1 MDPVE
6 IARRTAADL
15 HDVAVSKGLDPS
27 DPYAFAKG
35 VAAERGLDVEHAD
48 PGSASLNNGRATF
61 LPEDDLIIHEDR
73 GSAFDRAFLVAHEIG
88 HAVLGDR
95 TVATA
100 NEVEPTRAAEPSPVG
115 IDRVIDY
122 SRRQRREV
130 QMDLFARELL
140 LPRPLM
146 RRMHLADGL
155 TASQIADHMKAPFDV
170 VAQQLVDALLLPVIE
185 LQENVRREADL
196 NAEQE
201 TAAKHRGKAYL
212 LEAGP
217 GTGKTQTLTERVVHL
232 IDEGVDPRRI
242 LVLTYSN
249 KAAGEMSDRVAAKR
263 PDKAAAMW
271 MGTFHA
277 FGLDLIRRF
286 NTELGVSDNPRMMDR
301 VEAVELLEAE
311 FPKLSLEHYVD
322 LYDPTRMI
330 GDILAAISRAKD
342 EVVGPE
348 RYGELAR
355 GMLAA
360 NTAAGQKDPT
370 AEKAMEVAR
379 IYELYETLKKDRD
392 AVDFGDLVALPVG
405 LLEARPEI
413 AAQLQGLYDHIL
425 VDEYQD
431 VNRASVRLL
440 KALCPGGR
448 NLWVVGDAR
457 QSIYRFRGSS
467 PKSTSRFGTTDFP
480 GGGSSRLRV
489 NYRST
494 EEIVTA
500 YSSFAGEM
508 TASATDASLHAH
520 RGASG
525 EPIELHLLDTKD
537 TLSAAIADAITERNE
552 AGVQFRDQAVLCTGN
567 ERLGEIARDLERM
580 GIPVLFLGN
589 LFERPEV
596 KDLLSF
602 LSLLVDRRA
611 MGLLRAGC
619 TPEFPMALEDV
630 GALFEELRDGNPAP
644 MSWLQTRAIATMS
657 PTSRESLK
665 RLKDDALK
673 GFDAESSPWHVL
685 ATILLDRTKI
695 AARIA
700 SASSVAERARGIA
713 IWQLL
718 NFLRVQPTGKGQAVP
733 RLLDRIR
740 VLMAIG
746 DDRDLRQL
754 PAAAQALDAV
764 RLMTIHG
771 SKGLEFDCVHLP
783 GLSRDTLPGNTK
795 IPQCIPPDGMIGD
808 IAGTIEEA
816 LRQGD
821 VEERECLFYVAAS
834 RARDRLF
841 LYAVTQRADG
851 ASRPASPFLSRLGS
865 GIVTSR
871 PSPKLSLPL
880 APEMIPVP
888 LTVTGQMRWKDSQVA
903 MLDKDKCR
911 RRFLYTH
918 VLGIG
923 GRRTESDFMKMH
935 EATRTVIRAV
945 VHDRLNIDRDEDLDF
960 AVRSACN
967 EQGLDQAGSH
977 RALSAIAV
985 RLVTAFRQGRV
996 DHRHEVPDGL
1006 VLALGGDEVTFR
1018 PDDVVITAAGRRVYR
1033 RVQTGVFRKSDMTSL
1048 GAALAVLAIAD
1059 KAPGSEAQLIHLT
1072 GDTTSTLSFTAQVQ
1086 RNRRASLVEAMSD
1099 IRAGAFP
1106 SAPSQRICPR
1116 CPAFFVCGSI
1126 PSGTLTK
1133 NFGASIPV

>member
-1 MDPVE
+1 MDSIE

-15 HDVAVSKGLDPS
+15 HSCAVSRGLDPT
-27 DPYAFAKG
+27 DPYEFAKG
-35 VAAERGLDVEHAD
+35 AAKERGLSVEHAA
-48 PGSASLNNGRATF
+48 PGSASLNGGRATYI
-61 LPEDDLIIHEDR
+61 PEDDLIIHEDK

-115 IDRVIDY
+115 IDRVVDY
-122 SRRQRREV
+122 GRRQRREV

-146 RRMHLADGL
+146 CRMHLEDGF
-155 TASQIADHMKAPFDV
+155 TASQIADRMKAPFDV
-170 VAQQLVDALLLPVIE
+170 VAQQLVDVLLLPVIE
-185 LQENVRREADL
+185 LQEKVRREADL
-196 NAEQE
+196 NAEQA

-217 GTGKTQTLTERVVHL
+217 GTGKTQTLTERVVQL

-286 NTELGVSDNPRMMDR
+286 NTEFGVSDNPRMMDR

-342 EVVGPE
+342 EVVGPK
-348 RYGELAR
+348 RYDKLAR
-355 GMLAA
+355 DMLAA
-360 NTAAGQKDPT
+360 SAAAGQKDEA

-392 AVDFGDLVALPVG
+392 AVDFGDLVAFPVQ

-440 KALCPGGR
+440 RALCPGGH

-467 PKSTSRFGTTDFP
+467 PASTSRFGTADFP

-500 YSSFAGEM
+500 YSSFAKEM
-508 TASATDASLHAH
+508 TASRTDASLHAH

-537 TLSAAIADAITERNE
+537 RLSAAIADAITERNE

-589 LFERPEV
+589 LFERSEV

-602 LSLLVDRRA
+602 LSLLTDRRA
-611 MGLLRAGC
+611 MGLLRTGC
-619 TPEFPMALEDV
+619 TPEFPMSLEDV
-630 GALFEELRDGNPAP
+630 GALFEELRDDNPAP
-644 MSWLQTRAIATMS
+644 MSWLQTRAVATMS

-665 RLKDDALK
+665 RLKDALE
-673 GFDAESSPWHVL
+673 GFDAKSSPWHVL
-685 ATILLDRTKI
+685 ATILLDRTRI

-700 SASSVAERARGIA
+700 NASSVVERAKGIA

-718 NFLRVQPTGKGQAVP
+718 NFLRVQPSGKGQAVP

-754 PAAAQALDAV
+754 PAAAQGLDAV

-783 GLSRDTLPGNTK
+783 GLSRDTLPGNIK
-795 IPQCIPPDGMIGD
+795 VPQCIPPDGMIGD
-808 IAGTIEEA
+808 IVGTVEEA

-821 VEERECLFYVAAS
+821 AEERECLFYVAAS
-834 RARDRLF
+834 RARDRLL

-851 ASRPASPFLSRLGS
+851 ASRPVSPFLSRLGS

-880 APEMIPVP
+880 APEMVPVA
-888 LTVTGQMRWKDSQVA
+888 LTVTGPMRLKDSQIT

-923 GRRTESDFMKMH
+923 GRRTESDFMRMH

-945 VHDRLNIDRDEDLDF
+945 VRDRLDIDRDEDLNS
-960 AVRSACN
+960 AVRWACN
-967 EQGLDQAGSH
+967 EQGLDEGQQA
-977 RALSAIAV
+977 LCAIAV
-985 RLVTAFRQGRV
+985 RLVRAFRQGRSL
-996 DHRHEVPDGL
+996 HRHEVPDDL
-1006 VLALGGDEVTFR
+1006 VLSVGTDEVTFR
-1018 PDDVVITAAGRRVYR
+1018 PDDVVITAAGKRLYR
-1033 RVQTGVFRKSDMTSL
+1033 RVQTGVFRKTDMTNLS
-1048 GAALAVLAIAD
+1048 AALAVLAIND
-1059 KAPGSEAQLIHLT
+1059 KAAGSEAQVVHLT
-1072 GDTTSTLSFTAQVQ
+1072 GDTTNTLSFTPQVQ

-1099 IRAGAFP
+1099 IRGGSFP
-1106 SAPSQRICPR
+1106 SAPSQRVCPR

-1126 PSGTLTK
+1126 PAGSLTK
-1133 NFGASIPV
+1133 NLGAPIPV